1 MSKAE
6 QNKTQRHAKQK
17 RVTYLQRQLA
27 ETHND
32 MDRAREVN
40 SWTAVATL
48 RRQALSLRAEL
59 DEMKAAE
66 DAMKIAEHRLTDD
79 EIVDELRA
87 AISVLPVSVVEELM
101 EACEDR
107 VGAPRLAL
115 VKGD

>member
-1 MSKAE
+1 MSKQG
-6 QNKTQRHAKQK
+6 QNKSQRHSRQK

-59 DEMKAAE
+59 DEMKAAQ
-66 DAMKIAEHRLTDD
+66 DAVRIEEHRLTDD
-79 EIVDELRA
+79 QIVDELRA
-87 AISVLPVSVVEELM
+87 AISLLPVSVVEELM

-115 VKGD
+115 VEGE